1 MELLGRI
8 MKILFSILLL
18 TTSSASAAQ
27 SDEAR
32 ALIKAHVS
40 GGLVVHLGCGD
51 GVFLAELA
59 GSNPAFVGHGL
70 DADAEGRVDLI
81 PQSDEALRVFYDL
94 LEAQSVADAF
104 VRRLIEGIYRNID
117 LVQSGFDQ
125 LRWRFSESRLALVAI
140 FTVRTPASLRRR
152 TLSWSR

>member
-1 MELLGRI
+1 MDTEGAPQGYAGDVVGRLLVPESHSLDSTRPIVSTLYGDLISQGEKRLPLI
-8 MKILFSILLL
+8 SDRFSLVEI
-18 TTSSASAAQ
+18 
-27 SDEAR
+27 
-32 ALIKAHVS
+32 VS
-40 GGLVVHLGCGD
+40 Q
-51 GVFLAELA
+51 E
-59 GSNPAFVGHGL
+59 NGL

-152 TLSWSR
+152 TLS